1 MFMIE
6 EMLKDLTNDTDK
18 SRAKA
23 TETVS
28 VAPVVS
34 DVVLDESSGAGLI
47 APGVAHRIL
56 HVSDFGG
63 DMSYLVVNQF
73 LFTSCAVYLFV
84 FNLADSLDAQV
95 DGSDCA
101 TLVVSLGGHYHHLS
115 LIFFVFGQSEYN
127 RQPMSLLDT
136 MHLWL
141 SSLHATIAV
150 FPTPNE
156 SLEME
161 PETGNNNGEA
171 DGETR
176 EDNIEPTRMTNNV
189 QPQVVLVG
197 THRNAVH
204 GEPIV
209 RNQLIKEKFEK
220 IFASFEGKPY
230 ASHLYRGDY
239 IALDA
244 RDLSFDEPDLSNNLR
259 RLVSELVVSEKVT
272 GFNIPL
278 PWLQLGQILEKL
290 RQRDIYI
297 VDINQLHEVASTQ
310 IDCFQAYD
318 NLTAALRFYHNQ
330 ARIFYLDCIGQH
342 ANEGRYSSFRGDDGS
357 ENGHDHQQSAL
368 GVSYELGVIILDPS
382 WFMAAIYQL
391 CQHIFLKTRQNNPA
405 DGHNRAGAT
414 STRTSSLNEDEDG
427 AGAGGGNVAND
438 DDDHLA
444 AGLISE
450 TIINQAWAS
459 CMDEKFILLGCLE
472 NLDIICELSPYIQL
486 EDAPDVGATA
496 MMPKLYFFPWIIKS
510 MVSEAQ
516 QQANSSTTNTT
527 AAEGLSNSSDL
538 DDVGSTASGDNFNEA
553 TFQFV
558 VIFNIL
564 PVALF
569 TRLLIRLSKWSWAQG
584 WGRRPEVVNMRTRI
598 AVDFDHDII
607 LKVNL
612 AQSHISI
619 VIVKIFDELQNDQI
633 ESLLIGPAANVCV
646 KVQHL
651 IESELE
657 TLRALYYRRL
667 HFRLAVPCPCDATCE
682 RHLVDGC
689 LEEECLHFLSLQ
701 DCLKRKVIE
710 CKYHRQV
717 RTTFIQRYLPYAPNN
732 ADSVGNGPGGD
743 MLFDTIYNMQGQG
756 DVWDNLFQEE
766 PLWMREAAKMLN
778 NTGGGRLSN
787 DWVALAKRL
796 SYSERDVSKFADEV
810 SPSLG
815 ILKDWYESN
824 GRTRYCIDVL
834 ISCLR
839 MLSRDDIASLIEYEL
854 EPETI
859 SPPIFISYHRDSQ
872 KQVLGMSWWLH
883 VLGRVYF
890 IVCLVEIRRK
900 LELSGFPCW
909 MDTSSIGGGD
919 SLYGKIYEGISR
931 AKVFIRY
938 VCAFLSLSPSSL
950 TFDLL

>member
-1 MFMIE
+1 M
-6 EMLKDLTNDTDK
+6 T
-18 SRAKA
+18 
-23 TETVS
+23 
-28 VAPVVS
+28 
-34 DVVLDESSGAGLI
+34 
-47 APGVAHRIL
+47 
-56 HVSDFGG
+56 
-63 DMSYLVVNQF
+63 
-73 LFTSCAVYLFV
+73 
-84 FNLADSLDAQV
+84 
-95 DGSDCA
+95 
-101 TLVVSLGGHYHHLS
+101 
-115 LIFFVFGQSEYN
+115 
-127 RQPMSLLDT
+127 LLDT

-141 SSLHATIAV
+141 SLLHATIAV
-150 FPTPNE
+150 FPTPNDSSEIE
-156 SLEME
+156 SEV
-161 PETGNNNGEA
+161 NNNVEG
-171 DGETR
+171 DGETK
-176 EDNIEPTRMTNNV
+176 ESSTTKMINNV

-220 IFASFEGKPY
+220 IFASFDGKPY

-244 RDLSFDEPDLSNNLR
+244 RDLSFDEPDLANGLR
-259 RLVSELVVSEKVT
+259 RLLNELVVNEKVT

-310 IDCFQAYD
+310 IDCFQAYE

-342 ANEGRYSSFRGDDGS
+342 VNEGRYMSYRG
-357 ENGHDHQQSAL
+357 ENTGEAEKEHRDHQRTTL
-368 GVSYELGVIILDPS
+368 GANYDLGVIILDPS

-391 CQHIFLKTRQNNPA
+391 CQHILLKTRQANPSGGNN
-405 DGHNRAGAT
+405 NRAGT
-414 STRTSSLNEDEDG
+414 SSIRTSPLDEEDESAVG
-427 AGAGGGNVAND
+427 GGGRAGGLVDD

-444 AGLISE
+444 SGLISE
-450 TIINQAWAS
+450 TIINQAWAN

-486 EDAPDVGATA
+486 EETPDVAATA
-496 MMPKLYFFPWIIKS
+496 LMPKLYFFPWIIKS
-510 MVSEAQ
+510 IMNEGQ
-516 QQANSSTTNTT
+516 RTTTSL
-527 AAEGLSNSSDL
+527 AAAVVAEEGLSNASDL
-538 DDVGSTASGDNFNEA
+538 DDVGSAASVDNFNEA

-558 VIFNIL
+558 AIFNIL

-584 WGRRPEVVNMRTRI
+584 WGRRPEVVNMRARI

-612 AQSHISI
+612 AQSHIFI
-619 VIVKIFDELQNDQI
+619 IIVKIFDELQNDQI

-651 IESELE
+651 MESELE

-710 CKYHRQV
+710 CKHHRQV

-732 ADSVGNGPGGD
+732 TDMGNGSGGD
-743 MLFDTIYNMQGQG
+743 MLFDTIYSMQGQG

-778 NTGGGRLSN
+778 NNVTSGGGRLTN

-796 SYSERDVSKFADEV
+796 SYSERDVTKFADEV

-839 MLSRDDIASLIEYEL
+839 MLGRDDIASLIEYEL
-854 EPETI
+854 EPETM

-872 KQVLGMSWWLH
+872 KQVLGMTSKNFKL
-883 VLGRVYF
+883 F
-890 IVCLVEIRRK
+890 IVILLLFMLEIRRK

-931 AKVFIRY
+931 AKVFIW
-938 VCAFLSLSPSSL
+938 
-950 TFDLL
+950 